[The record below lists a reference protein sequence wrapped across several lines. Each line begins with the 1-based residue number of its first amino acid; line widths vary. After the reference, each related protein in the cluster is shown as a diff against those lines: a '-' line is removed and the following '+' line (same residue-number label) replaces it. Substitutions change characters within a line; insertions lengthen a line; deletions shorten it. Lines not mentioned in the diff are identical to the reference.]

1 MTLPGYD
8 YGIEGGDVEKALLT
22 AAVLAIPTIV
32 LVIGFKLA
40 GRKVEWAPLLWAGFA
55 CLVYFLLLRSRG
67 DIPNPAFMD
76 ELNRNWFG
84 KTLSIAGTLVMLY
97 FLPRVGFRDA
107 GLVWKQNEGSLEPVL
122 RTSGLVILFMTFAS
136 FVIAYSP
143 NTSMENLLWQATMP
157 GIDEELFFRG
167 LLLLLLHQAFGKGLN
182 IWGAET
188 GWGFWL
194 VTVTFGLLHGVTIEG
209 GDIDVDITVTM
220 GTGFMGFILT
230 WMRERTGSLVVPVL
244 FHNVSNVAQAF
255 V

>member
-1 MTLPGYD
+1 MTLTRYD
-8 YGIEGGDVEKALLT
+8 CSVGEIDMEKALLT
-22 AAVLAIPTIV
+22 AALLAIPTIA
-32 LVIGFKLA
+32 LVIGFKLV
-40 GRKVEWAPLLWAGFA
+40 GRKVEWVPLLWAGFA
-55 CLVYFLLLRSRG
+55 CLV
-67 DIPNPAFMD
+67 
-76 ELNRNWFG
+76 
-84 KTLSIAGTLVMLY
+84 Y

-107 GLVWKQNEGSLEPVL
+107 GLVWTQDEGSLRPVIQ
-122 RTSGLVILFMTFAS
+122 TGGLVILFMTCVS
-136 FVIAYSP
+136 FLFAYSP
-143 NTSMENLLWQATMP
+143 NTSIENLLWQATMP

-182 IWGAET
+182 IWWAET

-209 GDIDVDITVTM
+209 GDIDVDVTIAM

-244 FHNVSNVAQAF
+244 FHNVSNVAGAF

>member
-1 MTLPGYD
+1 M
-8 YGIEGGDVEKALLT
+8 EKALLT
-22 AAVLAIPTIV
+22 AAVLAIPTLV
-32 LVIGFKLA
+32 LVIGFKLMR
-40 GRKVEWAPLLWAGFA
+40 RKVEWAPLLWAAFA

-67 DIPNPAFMD
+67 EIPNPAFLD
-76 ELNRNWFG
+76 ELDRNWFG

-107 GLVWKQNEGSLEPVL
+107 GLISKQNEGSLGPVIQ
-122 RTSGLVILFMTFAS
+122 TGGGVILFMTFAS

-143 NTSMENLLWQATMP
+143 NASIENLLWQATMP

-194 VTVTFGLLHGVTIEG
+194 VTVTFGLLHGVTIDA
-209 GDIDVDITVTM
+209 GDIDVDITVTL

>member
-1 MTLPGYD
+1 M
-8 YGIEGGDVEKALLT
+8 EKALLT
-22 AAVLAIPTIV
+22 TAVLAIPTLV
-32 LVIGFKLA
+32 LVVGFRLA
-40 GRKVEWAPLLWAGFA
+40 GRKVKWAPLLWAGFA

-67 DIPNPAFMD
+67 ELPSPAFLD
-76 ELNRNWFG
+76 DLNRNWFG
-84 KTLSIAGTLVMLY
+84 KTLSITGTVAMLY
-97 FLPRVGFRDA
+97 FLPRVSFRDA
-107 GLVWKQNEGSLEPVL
+107 GVIWKQNEGSLGPVL
-122 RTSGLVILFMTFAS
+122 RTGGLVILFMTFS
-136 FVIAYSP
+136 TFVIAYSP
-143 NTSMENLLWQATMP
+143 NASIENLLWQATMP

-194 VTVTFGLLHGVTIEG
+194 VTVTFGLLHGVTIDG
-209 GDIDVDITVTM
+209 GDFDVDITITL
-220 GTGFMGFILT
+220 GTGFMRFVLT

>member
-1 MTLPGYD
+1 M
-8 YGIEGGDVEKALLT
+8 EKALLT
-22 AAVLAIPTIV
+22 AAVLVIPAIV

-40 GRKVEWAPLLWAGFA
+40 GRKVEWVPLLWAGFA

-67 DIPNPAFMD
+67 EIPSPAFMD
-76 ELNRNWFG
+76 GLDRNWFG

-107 GLVWKQNEGSLEPVL
+107 GLVWTQDEGSLRPVIQ
-122 RTSGLVILFMTFAS
+122 TGGLVILFMTCVS
-136 FVIAYSP
+136 FLFAYSP
-143 NTSMENLLWQATMP
+143 NTSIENLLWQATMP

-188 GWGFWL
+188 GWGLWL
-194 VTVTFGLLHGVTIEG
+194 VTVTFGLLHGVTIEA

-244 FHNVSNVAQAF
+244 FHNVSNVAGAF

>member
-1 MTLPGYD
+1 M
-8 YGIEGGDVEKALLT
+8 EKALLT
-22 AAVLAIPTIV
+22 AGVLGIPTIV

-67 DIPNPAFMD
+67 VLPSPDFLD

-84 KTLSIAGTLVMLY
+84 KTLTIAGTVAMLY
-97 FLPRVGFRDA
+97 FLPRVGFREA
-107 GLVWKQNEGSLEPVL
+107 GVIWKQNEGSLGPVL
-122 RTSGLVILFMTFAS
+122 RTGAIVVVSMTCAS
-136 FVIAYSP
+136 YFFGPTP
-143 NTSMENLLWQATMP
+143 NTSVENLLWQASMP

-182 IWGAET
+182 VWGAKT

-194 VTVTFGLLHGVTIEG
+194 VTVTFGLLHGVTIDAA
-209 GDIDVDITVTM
+209 DIDVDITIIL
-220 GTGFMGFILT
+220 GTGFMGFVLT

-244 FHNVSNVAQAF
+244 FHNVSNVAGAF